1 MLEKKNERRSFA
13 NKSEVLIG
21 MNGCL
26 VDMSYVKMG
35 HKSFVMSFAI
45 TSAGLAC
52 LEAGRPWLNPAPEQ
66 VQSQAL
72 KVGSL
77 NAGVMF
83 CYCVLGCKLVTNL
96 KSCYHFAT
104 C

>member
-13 NKSEVLIG
+13 NKSEVVIG

-35 HKSFVMSFAI
+35 HKSFVMSFSI

-52 LEAGRPWLNPAPEQ
+52 LEAGWPWLNPAPEQ
-66 VQSQAL
+66 VQCQAL
-72 KVGSL
+72 SKPASEMSFMLMVLITKVREL
-77 NAGVMF
+77 
-83 CYCVLGCKLVTNL
+83 
-96 KSCYHFAT
+96 
-104 C
+104 